1 MSTMMPRAPGGN
13 SRPDIMAGAKARH
26 QKRTGSEPA
35 PFPSPGGSHGSSQS
49 PLSGASSPHNLAHL
63 YIFFHQ
69 GLCLLALCP
78 TSCPQTGKQRLEAFP
93 GDLGLRDG
101 PWAGW
106 ADALL
111 IFFFSKCRFL
121 KYNFRSLFSYYAML
135 KREKKI
141 DFFKIT
147 INPLPAKPPLIF

>member
-49 PLSGASSPHNLAHL
+49 PPSGASSPHNLAHL

-111 IFFFSKCRFL
+111 IFFFSKCRECDSQFL
-121 KYNFRSLFSYYAML
+121 LEIAFVFFGAQSTFLFS
-135 KREKKI
+135 
-141 DFFKIT
+141 
-147 INPLPAKPPLIF
+147 

>member
-35 PFPSPGGSHGSSQS
+35 PFPSPGGCHGSSQS
-49 PLSGASSPHNLAHL
+49 PPSGASSPHNLAHL

-111 IFFFSKCRFL
+111 IFFFPSAENVTANSCWK
-121 KYNFRSLFSYYAML
+121 
-135 KREKKI
+135 
-141 DFFKIT
+141 
-147 INPLPAKPPLIF
+147 